1 MPEDIRNFPTFLF
14 ESESEQQPFVEKA
27 DVMLRFYKDLQEQS
41 QKFLNLL
48 KSDFNLEKPSKKIEE
63 FYTLTWSEFE
73 KELSKN
79 KITLLGVSK
88 DDWFDRFD
96 RFKKLALEL
105 KTKIDQTDKEID
117 LMVYELYGLTGEEI
131 QLVENK

>member
-1 MPEDIRNFPTFLF
+1 MF
-14 ESESEQQPFVEKA
+14 
-27 DVMLRFYKDLQEQS
+27 
-41 QKFLNLL
+41 NLL
-48 KSDFNLEKPSKKIEE
+48 SSINWTPTLKRHVKHSSKKIEE

-105 KTKIDQTDKEID
+105 KTQIDQTDKEID
-117 LMVYELYGLTGEEI
+117 RMVYELYGLTQEEI
-131 QLVENK
+131 QIVENS